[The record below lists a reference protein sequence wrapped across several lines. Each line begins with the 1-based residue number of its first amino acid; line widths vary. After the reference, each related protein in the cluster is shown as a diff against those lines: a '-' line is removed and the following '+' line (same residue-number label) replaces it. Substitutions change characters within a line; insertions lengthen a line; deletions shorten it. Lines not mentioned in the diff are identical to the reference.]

1 MTPCRRGSLS
11 IEGREVGH
19 GGGLGLVVGVGWP
32 CAVVGW
38 FCLVFE
44 DGVEWWL
51 GAGGGGE
58 LSCVVV
64 GCDVDLVEEGLVEQA
79 ADVVGCLLVGVGGV
93 LGQVE
98 GLGDELLLGVQVL
111 VQGGLPALDGGQLA
125 GDAGLLG
132 LESLQ
137 GDGVGVVGLEEFFA
151 LALQSAAVGR
161 QVVQFL
167 GGLLGQFRQLGV
179 QGLLQLSAGVGVQ
192 ADALVEAGDF
202 VLDLFGQGG
211 VEGAVGLF
219 LGVAAQA
226 DEVFVGHVLGC
237 GVGDDES

>member
-1 MTPCRRGSLS
+1 MGGGCRR
-11 IEGREVGH
+11 
-19 GGGLGLVVGVGWP
+19 
-32 CAVVGW
+32 VVGW

-58 LSCVVV
+58 LSGVVV
-64 GCDVDLVEEGLVEQA
+64 GGDVDLVEEGLVEQA
-79 ADVVGCLLVGVGGV
+79 ADVVGCSSVGVGGV

-111 VQGGLPALDGGQLA
+111 VQGGLPALDGGQFA

-132 LESLQ
+132 FEGFQ

-161 QVVQFL
+161 QVVQLL
-167 GGLLGQFRQLGV
+167 GGLLGQLRQLGV
-179 QGLLQLSAGVGVQ
+179 QGLLQLSGV
-192 ADALVEAGDF
+192 
-202 VLDLFGQGG
+202 
-211 VEGAVGLF
+211 
-219 LGVAAQA
+219 LGVLRTV
-226 DEVFVGHVLGC
+226 VFGGLRLLVSGCSARVRPRWGC
-237 GVGDDES
+237 GTPVPSGVAYDYRSVRSTRQHL